1 MYFHRDSS
9 WPGAILDRMVD
20 MAVRVASRASASTLS
35 EHEESELMVNPRGLY
50 AGLKAASESFS
61 FWCFCAAVAAS
72 ELETWAKIVVK
83 GGVWAREGKVDI
95 AGFADA
101 RTFAWGRGGSGWM
114 VASLPWLELFG
125 GRITSLCT
133 GFSLG

>member
-1 MYFHRDSS
+1 
-9 WPGAILDRMVD
+9 MVD

-72 ELETWAKIVVK
+72 MRDSDYPALC
-83 GGVWAREGKVDI
+83 
-95 AGFADA
+95 
-101 RTFAWGRGGSGWM
+101 
-114 VASLPWLELFG
+114 SLVQV
-125 GRITSLCT
+125 T
-133 GFSLG
+133 